1 MENLNLEEEFNWDS
15 IQLNINDDYVPVLEE
30 GELDP
35 FDVNANGWL
44 YKVKKL
50 RANYIQEDFDKM
62 IRFLKKVH
70 PELSVSDKNI
80 RYGNIGIELR
90 VIDREFEDKKGAV
103 TKKSMVLFDFE
114 EATIQK
120 VKNWYN
126 KNVKNKAV
134 CMYYSVS
141 NFFPNAKTYDI
152 NGKPYTK
159 NRINAQNASF
169 STAVILDFDNISL
182 EDNFSVDKQLIDLDL
197 PFDSIRTSENGW
209 QKIFYLKEPCYDKD
223 VIPKFTK
230 LFLRKGFN
238 VDEAVNNKAQV
249 ARILGSVN
257 NKAFS
262 GVCTDRLEQFVVTR
276 EKISNKRVNILE
288 LWDTIN
294 SLPTINPTITTE
306 ELNLDKP
313 LTQEEL
319 KDKITSD
326 FNDKYGDILSSY
338 WIKVLPVA
346 IKKMYLDD
354 VNEGYTNDFIMF
366 IVAHIKHT
374 MKLSR
379 EDFIILMDRWAD
391 ITGYKERDKY
401 IYVWDK
407 YSHKDKDGIPFAQ
420 GKYSQKLAQRYGAL
434 DFKKIKEEYKETRD
448 FSEKFVIENCE
459 DKIVLNN
466 KVTRNDAFKM
476 LSDGAMQVFLCIQVQ
491 KVLTQK
497 DYVFSNEIIGHRLLN
512 IKERQTKEYLSELVK
527 LGYLCIIKD
536 FKGNGKL
543 KYVVAADYSVLT
555 ATRNVLFNIH
565 ETQRMLEVLK
575 ANEIK
580 FYILL
585 KSLVINNEVSNY
597 NMNAIAT
604 MLGTS
609 KDTVKRLKKSLQ
621 TKGFLLVKSDGFDIP
636 NKYIIFS

>member
-1 MENLNLEEEFNWDS
+1 MENLNFENDFNWNSITKTKNVDLSYVPEFNE
-15 IQLNINDDYVPVLEE
+15 DD
-30 GELDP
+30 DP
-35 FDVNANGWL
+35 FNKPIAWSD
-44 YKVKKL
+44 KVKKL
-50 RANYIQEDFDKM
+50 RENYVHEDFDKM

-70 PELSVSDKNI
+70 PELSVQDKHN
-80 RYGNIGIELR
+80 RYGNVGIELR

-103 TKKSMVLFDFE
+103 TRKSMVLFDFE

-134 CMYYSVS
+134 CMYYSIS
-141 NFFPNAKTYDI
+141 NFFPNAKTFDA

-169 STAVILDFDNISL
+169 STAVVLDFDGI
-182 EDNFSVDKQLIDLDL
+182 SVDDNIKVDEQLIDLGL

-209 QKIFYLKEPCYDKD
+209 QKVFYLKEPCYDKD

-230 LFLRKGFN
+230 LFLRKGFK

-262 GVCTDRLEQFVVTR
+262 GMCPDRLQQFEVTR
-276 EKISNKRVNILE
+276 EKISNKRINIME
-288 LWDTIN
+288 LWDTIDA
-294 SLPTINPTITTE
+294 LPTVDCKIGVDK
-306 ELNLDKP
+306 LRLDKP

-319 KDKITSD
+319 KDKITSE
-326 FNDKYGDILSSY
+326 FNNKYGDILTAY
-338 WIKVLPVA
+338 WIKALPLA
-346 IKKMYLDD
+346 IKKMYLDEL
-354 VNEGYTNDFIMF
+354 NEGYTNDFLMF

-379 EDFIILMDRWAD
+379 VDFIILMDRWAD
-391 ITGYKERDKY
+391 ITGYNEREKY
-401 IYVWDK
+401 AYIWDK
-407 YSHKDKDGIPFAQ
+407 YSHKDKDGIPFMQ
-420 GKYSQKLAQRYGAL
+420 GKYTKKLAQRYGAL
-434 DFKKIKEEYKETRD
+434 NFEKIKADYKETRD
-448 FSEKFVIENCE
+448 FSEKFMIENCE

-466 KVTRNDAFKM
+466 KVTRDDAFKL
-476 LSDGAMQVFLCIQVQ
+476 LSDGAMQVFLCVQVQ

-497 DYVFSNEIIGHRLLN
+497 DYVLSDEIIGHRLLT

-527 LGYLCIIKD
+527 LGYLCVVKD
-536 FKGNGKL
+536 FKGKGKL
-543 KYVVAADYSVLT
+543 KYVVGEQYSILT
-555 ATRNVLFNIH
+555 ATRNLFFGIH

-575 ANEIK
+575 PNEMK

-597 NMNAIAT
+597 NMSAIAT
-604 MLGTS
+604 MLGSSRETI
-609 KDTVKRLKKSLQ
+609 KRLKKSLQ